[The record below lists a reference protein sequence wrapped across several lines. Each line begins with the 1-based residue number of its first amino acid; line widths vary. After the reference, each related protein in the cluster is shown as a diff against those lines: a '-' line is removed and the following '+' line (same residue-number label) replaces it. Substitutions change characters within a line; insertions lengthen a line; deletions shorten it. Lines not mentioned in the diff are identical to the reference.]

1 MKGCLL
7 ESKHFT
13 GRVAVN
19 GARFLVSGRVQGV
32 WFRAATR
39 ERALA
44 LQLQGYA
51 HNLADGG
58 VEVVATGDEQA
69 LAALEQWLW
78 QGPPLAKV
86 AEVRRQPLE
95 AGASYEGFSTG

>member
-1 MKGCLL
+1 M
-7 ESKHFT
+7 S
-13 GRVAVN
+13 

-44 LQLQGYA
+44 LQLRGVA
-51 HNLADGG
+51 KNLPDGSVE
-58 VEVVATGDEQA
+58 VEVVGADEA
-69 LAALEQWLW
+69 LDALEKWLW

-86 AEVRRQPLE
+86 SEVRRQPLE
-95 AGASYEGFSTG
+95 AGIDYQGFDTL

>member
-1 MKGCLL
+1 M
-7 ESKHFT
+7 S
-13 GRVAVN
+13 
-19 GARFLVSGRVQGV
+19 GARFLVSGKVQGV

-51 HNLADGG
+51 RNLADGG
-58 VEVVATGDEQA
+58 VEVVAAGADDAIE
-69 LAALEQWLW
+69 ALEKWLW

-86 AEVRRQPLE
+86 SEVRRQPLE
-95 AGASYEGFSTG
+95 AGAAFEGFSTR

>member
-1 MKGCLL
+1 L
-7 ESKHFT
+7 S
-13 GRVAVN
+13 

-44 LQLQGYA
+44 LQLRGVA
-51 HNLADGG
+51 KNLPDGSVE
-58 VEVVATGDEQA
+58 VEVVGADEA
-69 LAALEQWLW
+69 LDALEKWLW

-86 AEVRRQPLE
+86 SEVRRQPLE
-95 AGASYEGFSTG
+95 AGVDYQGFDPR

>member
-1 MKGCLL
+1 V
-7 ESKHFT
+7 S
-13 GRVAVN
+13 

-51 HNLADGG
+51 RNLADGG
-58 VEVVATGDEQA
+58 VEVVATGAAESLD
-69 LAALEQWLW
+69 ALEKWLW

-86 AEVRRQPLE
+86 AAVQRQPLE
-95 AGASYEGFSTG
+95 AGEDYSGFATR